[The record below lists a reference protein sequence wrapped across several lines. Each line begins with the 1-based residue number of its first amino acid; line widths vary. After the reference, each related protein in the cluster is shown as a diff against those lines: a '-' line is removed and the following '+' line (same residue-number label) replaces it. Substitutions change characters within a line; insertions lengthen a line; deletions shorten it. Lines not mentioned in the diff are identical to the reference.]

1 MRDHIPSYYA
11 ASANDHTRHPAVKSD
26 MSTDACVI
34 GGGFT
39 GISAAI
45 HLAEAGFG
53 VVLLEGE
60 RVGWGASGRNGGQIC
75 TAYNK
80 SMGEIEALVGKEGA
94 QAFWD
99 IDRLAKQLIRE
110 RVEKHQ
116 IDCDLQWGYLH
127 TAAKPSHMSG
137 LRKTCEEWARY
148 GYPDT
153 EILDK
158 SELQE
163 RVGTDAYYGALWE
176 KDGGHLH
183 PLNYVLGLAKA
194 AMDAGAKI
202 FETTRATNI
211 EQRQGRQGSEARITT
226 PSGVITAKYVIAAG
240 NGYLGDLIPH
250 LYHRVM
256 PVKSFILATEPLGA
270 ERARSLIRDND
281 AVTDTNN
288 ICNYIRLSADGR
300 MLFGGRA
307 NYSGMEPKD
316 LFPYMRPRMLKIFP
330 QLDDAKLDYCW
341 GGTLAITLDRMPH
354 VGKIGDNLFFAH
366 GYSGHGVALS
376 GVAGKLIAEAVQGTA
391 EKFDVMG
398 RIKHQPFPGGPIRM
412 PMLAIGMLYYKLKDI
427 LS

>member
-1 MRDHIPSYYA
+1 MSDHAPSYYA
-11 ASANDHTRHPAVKSD
+11 ASANAQPRYPVLKSNL
-26 MSTDACVI
+26 STDVCVI

-39 GISAAI
+39 GVSAAL
-45 HLAEAGFG
+45 HLAEAGFD

-80 SMGEIEALVGKEGA
+80 SMSEIEALVGKDGA

-99 IDRLAKQLIRE
+99 IELLAKQLIRD
-110 RVEKHQ
+110 RVKKHQ
-116 IDCDLQWGYLH
+116 INCDLHWGYLH
-127 TAAKPSHMSG
+127 TAAKASHMKG
-137 LRKTCEEWARY
+137 LHEDRAEWARY
-148 GYPDT
+148 DYSDT
-153 EILDK
+153 VILDK
-158 SELQE
+158 TELQE
-163 RVGTDAYYGALWE
+163 RLGTDIYHGALWE

-183 PLNYVLGLAKA
+183 PLNYLFGLVKA
-194 AMDAGAKI
+194 ATDAGVKI
-202 FETTRATNI
+202 FEETRVTHI
-211 EQRQGRQGSEARITT
+211 EQGQGAQGSVATVST
-226 PSGVITAKYVIAAG
+226 SSAKVSAKFVIAAG
-240 NGYLGDLIPH
+240 NGYLGNLIPH

-256 PVKSFILATEPLGA
+256 PVKSFILATEPLGE
-270 ERARSLIRDND
+270 ERAKSLIRDND

-300 MLFGGRA
+300 LLFGGRA
-307 NYSGMEPKD
+307 NYTGLEPGD
-316 LFPYMRPRMLKIFP
+316 LFPYMRPRMLKVFP
-330 QLDDAKLDYCW
+330 QLAAVKLDYCW

-376 GVAGKLIAEAVQGTA
+376 GMAGKLVADAVQGTA

-412 PMLAIGMLYYKLKDI
+412 PMLAIGMLYYKLKDMM
-427 LS
+427 S